1 MTTNRRRITGRLEL
15 GPRGYSIVTEAG
27 DHWVLEGCEPDCN
40 LIGAQVTAEGES
52 HGLDRLRT
60 DWIGTASA

>member
-27 DHWVLEGCEPDCN
+27 DHWVLEGCEPDSDT
-40 LIGAQVTAEGES
+40 IGGQVTAEGES
-52 HGLDRLRT
+52 HSLDRLRT

>member
-1 MTTNRRRITGRLEL
+1 MTTNRRRMTGRLEL
-15 GPRGYSIVTEAG
+15 GPRGYAIVTEAG
-27 DHWVLEGCEPDCN
+27 DHWVLEGCEPDVD

-60 DWIGTASA
+60 DWIGTANG

>member
-15 GPRGYSIVTEAG
+15 GPRGYAIVTEAG
-27 DHWVLEGCEPDCN
+27 DHWVLEGGEPDDN

-60 DWIGTASA
+60 DWIGTAKS

>member
-1 MTTNRRRITGRLEL
+1 MTINRRRITGKLEL
-15 GPRGYSIVTEAG
+15 GPRGYAIVTEAG
-27 DHWVLEGCEPDCN
+27 DHWVLEGCEPDGDM
-40 LIGAQVTAEGES
+40 IGNQVTAEGES